1 MASALPEERT
11 EVKPDLH
18 FKYSVLRPINHTMKL
33 P

>member
-18 FKYSVLRPINHTMKL
+18 LNYSVLRTIDRALKL